1 MSPTKPRITLLYFD
15 GCPHWRLAE
24 QRLGRALAE
33 IGMSPDLIEKRR
45 ITTER
50 EAEEAGFRGS
60 PTIQL
65 NGRDPFE
72 HEAGTTGMACRMY
85 GTAGGREGA
94 PALVD
99 LVQALKELQP
109 RE

>member
-1 MSPTKPRITLLYFD
+1 MSPRTPRITLLYFD

-24 QRLGRALAE
+24 QRLGWALAE
-33 IGMSPDLIEKRR
+33 IGESPDLIARQR
-45 ITTER
+45 ITTQR
-50 EAEEAGFRGS
+50 EAEEVGFRGS

-72 HEAGTTGMACRMY
+72 DEAGSIGIACRIY
-85 GTAGGREGA
+85 GNAAGREGA
-94 PALVD
+94 PTVSD
-99 LVQALKELQP
+99 LVHALEVEQF